1 MANAVVTVIHQ
12 ALRLTGGWV
21 RVATIDRP
29 NGDRMVELQVFAEDG
44 FMTDRHVYHHRDRTQ
59 PIVFRCHLEDG
70 DVYMFHETVQR
81 MTDEDYKARNLPDA
95 SARLLAHF
103 AASAGDGLTSR
114 TAEHGPYVA
123 QPYGVK
129 RFSVIEGGKA

>member
-21 RVATIDRP
+21 RVSTIDRP
-29 NGDRMVELQVFAEDG
+29 SGERMVELQVFAEDG
-44 FMTDRHVYHHRDRTQ
+44 FMTDRHVYHQRDRTE

-81 MTDEDYKARNLPDA
+81 LADEDYKARNLPDA
-95 SARLLAHF
+95 SARLIAHL
-103 AASAGDGLTSR
+103 AASACDGLTSR
-114 TAEHGPYVA
+114 TAEHGPRVT
-123 QPYGVK
+123 QPCGAK
-129 RFSVIEGGKA
+129 RFTIIEGGKA